1 MYKLLEPTHI
11 GVHYIVERL
20 QEHIS
25 NVGHEKIQ
33 TLKGENVM
41 IYICSRKNSMCL
53 FFCFAFQLPT
63 VFVETLLDFH
73 TKYLHIIRET
83 FLNNSEFI
91 SALDKACTV
100 IVNMKNPNR
109 LSAKAPELVRTLI

>member
-1 MYKLLEPTHI
+1 
-11 GVHYIVERL
+11 
-20 QEHIS
+20 
-25 NVGHEKIQ
+25 
-33 TLKGENVM
+33 
-41 IYICSRKNSMCL
+41 MCL
-53 FFCFAFQLPT
+53 FSCFAFQLPT